1 MRRAGSRVSPRA
13 EPSPISLRRRAAIVT
28 LTALGTLFVLLI
40 WNDLQDTWYSPGY
53 ARHAVIHLAI
63 YWGLWA
69 VWAALPWLA
78 WKAWRA
84 LRAQRKAAGLASIAA
99 LLVCAAIAWARF
111 IEPGQLVVRET
122 VLGQQCGAQVA
133 LISDIHLGLYTRAQD
148 VERLVDRLNTLPIDA
163 VLVAGDW
170 TYGPPRDLAQAFA
183 PLARIKYP
191 VFGVL
196 GNHDEQ
202 MPGPPLTEALRE
214 ALASSKVQ
222 LIDGKQVA
230 LGRCTLLGV
239 GDLYAGSAETHLQYL
254 RIDPPAAPAERRVML
269 THNPE
274 VANRMAPGTAS
285 IVLAGHTH
293 GGQVRVPILTRMML
307 RRNNP
312 DAYEQGLY
320 RLPAARLFITPG
332 IGTDIL
338 PLRFLVPPTIDVLA
352 L

>member
-1 MRRAGSRVSPRA
+1 MRRAGKPA
-13 EPSPISLRRRAAIVT
+13 EPHPISLRRRAAIVS
-28 LTALGTLFVLLI
+28 LTAVGTLFVLLV

-53 ARHAVIHLAI
+53 ARHSVIHLSI

-69 VWAALPWLA
+69 VWPLLPWLA
-78 WKAWRA
+78 WKAVRT
-84 LRAQRKAAGLASIAA
+84 LRAHRRKTGIASLAA
-99 LLVCAAIAWARF
+99 LLLCAALAWARF
-111 IEPGQLVVRET
+111 IEPHQLVVRET

-133 LISDIHLGLYTRAQD
+133 LISDIHLGKYTRAAD
-148 VERLVDRLNTLPIDA
+148 LERLIDRLNTLPIDA

-170 TYGPPRDLAQAFA
+170 TYGPPHDLAQAFA
-183 PLARIKYP
+183 PLARIRYP

-202 MPGPPLTEALRE
+202 MPGPPLTEELRD
-214 ALASSKVQ
+214 ALALAKVR
-222 LIDGKQVA
+222 LIDGKQVK
-230 LGRCTLLGV
+230 LGRCTLIGV
-239 GDLYAGSAETHLQYL
+239 GDLYAGSAETHLQHL
-254 RIDPPAAPAERRVML
+254 RIDPPAAPTERRVML
-269 THNPE
+269 THNPD
-274 VANRMAPGTAS
+274 VARRMAPGTAS

-293 GGQVRVPILTRMML
+293 GGQVHVPILTKMML

-312 DAYEQGLY
+312 SAYEQGLY
-320 RLPAARLFITPG
+320 PLPGTRLFVTPG

>member
-1 MRRAGSRVSPRA
+1 MRRAGSPVR
-13 EPSPISLRRRAAIVT
+13 PSPISLGRRAAIVA
-28 LTALGTLFVLLI
+28 LTAVGTLFVLLV

-53 ARHAVIHLAI
+53 ARHSVVHLSI

-69 VWAALPWLA
+69 LWPLLPWLG
-78 WKAWRA
+78 WKAFHAWQARRKVLGIVSLVA
-84 LRAQRKAAGLASIAA
+84 LLLCAA
-99 LLVCAAIAWARF
+99 LAWARF
-111 IEPGQLVVRET
+111 IEPHRLVVRET
-122 VLGQQCGAQVA
+122 VLGQQCGAQIA
-133 LISDIHLGLYTRAQD
+133 LISDIHLGKYTRAPD
-148 VERLVDRLNTLPIDA
+148 LDRLIDRLNTLPIDA

-170 TYGPPRDLAQAFA
+170 TYGPPRDLVRAFE
-183 PLARIKYP
+183 PLARLKYP
-191 VFGVL
+191 VIGVV

-202 MPGPPLTEALRE
+202 MPGPPLTEELRE
-214 ALASSKVQ
+214 ALAAAKVT
-222 LIDGKQVA
+222 LIDGKQAA

-239 GDLYAGSAETHLQYL
+239 GDLYAGTADSNLQNL
-254 RIDPPAAPAERRVML
+254 RIDPPAAPVERRVIL
-269 THNPE
+269 THNPD

-293 GGQVRVPILTRMML
+293 GGQVQVPLLTKIML

-312 DAYEQGLY
+312 SAFEQGLY
-320 RLPAARLFITPG
+320 QLPGVRLFITPG